1 MEIVSSAWQR
11 KPVPAGELLAHFRAR
26 GVRYAVI
33 DSTSHKDG
41 APRYFFFD
49 SLPAALPEGVRQVWA
64 SGVLRILEVERGS
77 AAPEAAR
84 AR

>member
-1 MEIVSSAWQR
+1 V
-11 KPVPAGELLAHFRAR
+11 
-26 GVRYAVI
+26 VI

-84 AR
+84 AQ